1 MLHRHTPSG
10 VAPGGGFVVSML
22 KAEEVAAISE
32 SLRRLLAVVE
42 SGEMTATAATRY
54 RLEGALAAL
63 EAVTGDPST
72 LLDKLG
78 IAVKDRLV

>member
-1 MLHRHTPSG
+1 M
-10 VAPGGGFVVSML
+10 
-22 KAEEVAAISE
+22 KAEEVAAIAE

-42 SGEMTATAATRY
+42 SGEMTASTATTY

-78 IAVKDRLV
+78 IAVKDPLV

>member
-1 MLHRHTPSG
+1 MKHRQI
-10 VAPGGGFVVSML
+10 
-22 KAEEVAAISE
+22 AEMVE
-32 SLRRLLAVVE
+32 SLRRLLALVD
-42 SGEMTATAATRY
+42 SGEMTATTATRY

-78 IAVKDRLV
+78 IVVKDRLV